1 MGSGIWPQTHFIFKQ
16 FIFLFIWILPIFIA
30 KVIISNNSE
39 IIDNVK
45 ENFPSNFG
53 KNVTLE
59 NDGNDQKKVEIFN
72 FDKDLNE
79 KFKKEIG
86 EDGKEKVI
94 KESGIT
100 EKYDEEI
107 KGFL

>member
-1 MGSGIWPQTHFIFKQ
+1 MGSGIWPQTHSIFKQ

-30 KVIISNNSE
+30 RVIISNNSE
-39 IIDNVK
+39 SIDNVK

-79 KFKKEIG
+79 KLNKEIG
-86 EDGKEKVI
+86 EDGKEK
-94 KESGIT
+94 
-100 EKYDEEI
+100 
-107 KGFL
+107 